1 MKALLR
7 IKLPAQLGNLERLVK
22 SVSDC
27 AEAQGFD
34 EKRMREIELATEE
47 AIVNICHYS
56 YPGEPGDVEIECKLE
71 EGRFIIEIKDS
82 GIPFDMTSFSAP
94 DITADVTERKIGGL
108 GIFLIKKVMNEVR
121 YRRENNQ
128 NILDLIVLKRK
139 KQSEGD
145 HDG

>member
-1 MKALLR
+1 MKTLLR

-34 EKRMREIELATEE
+34 GKKVNEIELATEE
-47 AIVNICHYS
+47 AIVNICNYA
-56 YPGEPGDVEIECKLE
+56 YPKDPGEVEIGCMLE
-71 EGRFIIEIKDS
+71 DGRFVIEIRDC

-94 DITADVTERKIGGL
+94 DITADVIERKIGGL
-108 GIFLIKKVMNEVR
+108 GIFLIKRVMDEVR

-128 NILDLIVLKRK
+128 NILDLVVLKRE

>member
-7 IKLPAQLGNLERLVK
+7 IKLPAELGNLERLVK

-27 AEAQGFD
+27 AKAQGLD
-34 EKRMREIELATEE
+34 DKKVNETELATEE
-47 AIVNICHYS
+47 AIVNICHYA
-56 YPGEPGDVEIECKLE
+56 YPGDAGDVEIECMLE
-71 EGRFIIEIKDS
+71 DGRFVIEIKDS

-94 DITADVTERKIGGL
+94 DVTADVTERKIGGL
-108 GIFLIKKVMNEVR
+108 GIFLIKKVMDEVR

-139 KQSEGD
+139 RQPEGD